1 VTSCALH
8 REYLAAI
15 ADGEAAMVPA
25 ATVEHVK
32 GCAECRREIQAHQLL
47 TSKLRQ
53 ATMLPEESAPERRRI
68 SSVPKRLVGIAAAVA
83 AVVVVAGAGFGL
95 YSLSRPDPVQ
105 AALSASSEPIQFN
118 STDPSQVSQW
128 CLNASGRELP
138 AIQLDGMQV
147 VGARMDRVASTDIVT
162 VVYTAPSGARVTVSW
177 LEGQA
182 PTGSGIEDRYLSGH
196 QLLVVHSVVGTAVVT
211 GSSTDAM
218 WQTAAAIESTPA

>member
-1 VTSCALH
+1 VTACASH
-8 REYLAAI
+8 CEFLAAI
-15 ADGEAAMVPA
+15 ADGELAMVPA

-53 ATMLPEESAPERRRI
+53 TTTLPKESAPERRRI
-68 SSVPKRLVGIAAAVA
+68 SSVSRRLVGIAAAIA
-83 AVVVVAGAGFGL
+83 AVIMVGAGFGL
-95 YSLSRPDPVQ
+95 YAFSRPDPVQ
-105 AALSASSEPIQFN
+105 AALSAASEPIQFN

-147 VGARMDRVASTDIVT
+147 VGARMDRVASTEIVT
-162 VVYTAPSGARVTVSW
+162 VAYVAPSGARVTVSW

-182 PTGSGIEDRYLSGH
+182 STGSGIEDRNLSGH
-196 QLLVVHSVVGTAVVT
+196 QLLVVHSIVGTAVVT

-218 WQTAAAIESTPA
+218 WQTAAAIESAPA